1 MSYSEALRNLMD
13 QYKDYNLL
21 LPAASEAQ
29 LNPFYKYHV
38 EVVPVDLTETS
49 GDVFKVG
56 SVRQVDNNG
65 NDVYIDTYALSK
77 PLLNKMAMA
86 AGIQFNPKETY
97 GERVKKNT
105 YRAYAQ
111 GAIRKADGTAR
122 TESDQKEICLDDE
135 EEKYKIEFA
144 EKASKGIEDWRQA
157 NAAAEI
163 FKGHWE
169 DVYDRYGKVKMNNR
183 GFPVKKFVIDKVDRD
198 RYVERSVMVNMALL
212 RKTWAEK
219 AMTGAKMRV
228 IRALLGI
235 KGTYTLAELRK
246 NFAVPSVVFSPD
258 YSDPIVRQVVLKQA
272 AGSVTNMFGIT
283 QIAPVQR
290 IDFDTEASTFDAE
303 AELENPAFFSDR
315 ELDDAEDYQQ
325 PEPTQYMPEPEPA
338 PVQAAPVQPAPQRAV
353 TSAPQRRQNTQTAS
367 GYVCADCGAAINKNV
382 NDFSMRVFKRA
393 LCMDCQK
400 KARGNR

>member
-13 QYKDYNLL
+13 QYKDCNLL

-97 GERVKKNT
+97 GERVDKYT
-105 YRAYAQ
+105 YRAHAQ

-122 TESDQKEICLDDE
+122 TESDQKEICLLDE

-183 GFPVKKFVIDKVDRD
+183 GYPVKKFVIDEVDRD

-228 IRALLGI
+228 IRALLGT

-258 YSDPIVRQVVLKQA
+258 YSDPIVRQAMLQQA

-303 AELENPAFFSDR
+303 ADIENPAFISDR
-315 ELDDAEDYQQ
+315 ELDDAEDYQA
-325 PEPTQYMPEPEPA
+325 PEETQYIPEPEPE
-338 PVQAAPVQPAPQRAV
+338 PVQEAPAPPQPVQRAV
-353 TSAPQRRQNTQTAS
+353 NPAPKPQQTA
-367 GYVCADCGAAINKNV
+367 GYTCCGCGKTIGKNV
-382 NDFSMRVFKRA
+382 YDYSMRVHKKA

-400 KARGNR
+400 KEKGRNRR